1 MKAMD
6 LLKALL
12 GSKLDED
19 INIDLSDSNS
29 VNKSESNKSEE
40 NKEQKD
46 ESTKD
51 KNIGSEETNCNKEK
65 TDDKTSEQKETGTD
79 INDSTVKKEVN
90 NMAIFEDGWFDSTS
104 GKINFDK
111 IKNDEVLAAIKVL
124 NDKYVDEKNQR
135 MINDSIND
143 ELKNYKLAV
152 SDETFRKVLDMSG
165 IKINTDGKV
174 TGVKEALDKLKS
186 SEPTF
191 FKDVEKES
199 NPLNEGFS
207 PVDKQSSSN
216 LSSFSQAFRLMEE

>member
-1 MKAMD
+1 
-6 LLKALL
+6 
-12 GSKLDED
+12 
-19 INIDLSDSNS
+19 
-29 VNKSESNKSEE
+29 
-40 NKEQKD
+40 
-46 ESTKD
+46 
-51 KNIGSEETNCNKEK
+51 
-65 TDDKTSEQKETGTD
+65 
-79 INDSTVKKEVN
+79 
-90 NMAIFEDGWFDSTS
+90 MAIFEEGWFDSAS

-165 IKINTDGKV
+165 IKVDTDGKV

-216 LSSFSQAFRLMEE
+216 LNSFSQAFRLMEE

>member
-1 MKAMD
+1 M
-6 LLKALL
+6 
-12 GSKLDED
+12 
-19 INIDLSDSNS
+19 
-29 VNKSESNKSEE
+29 
-40 NKEQKD
+40 
-46 ESTKD
+46 T
-51 KNIGSEETNCNKEK
+51 
-65 TDDKTSEQKETGTD
+65 
-79 INDSTVKKEVN
+79 
-90 NMAIFEDGWFDSTS
+90 IFEDGWFDSAS

-165 IKINTDGKV
+165 IKIDTDGKV

-216 LSSFSQAFRLMEE
+216 LNSFSQAFRIMEE

>member
-19 INIDLSDSNS
+19 INIDMSDSDS

-51 KNIGSEETNCNKEK
+51 KNVGSEETISNKEK
-65 TDDKTSEQKETGTD
+65 TDDKTSEQKEVETE
-79 INDSTVKKEVN
+79 IKDSTGKEEVK
-90 NMAIFEDGWFDSTS
+90 NMAIFEEGWFDSAS

-152 SDETFRKVLDMSG
+152 SDETFRKVL
-165 IKINTDGKV
+165 V
-174 TGVKEALDKLKS
+174 
-186 SEPTF
+186 
-191 FKDVEKES
+191 
-199 NPLNEGFS
+199 
-207 PVDKQSSSN
+207 
-216 LSSFSQAFRLMEE
+216 

>member
-6 LLKALL
+6 LLKMLL

-19 INIDLSDSNS
+19 INIDMSDSDN
-29 VNKSESNKSEE
+29 VDKSESDKSEE
-40 NKEQKD
+40 NKEQED

-51 KNIGSEETNCNKEK
+51 KNVGSEETISNKEK
-65 TDDKTSEQKETGTD
+65 IDDKTSEQKEVEID
-79 INDSTVKKEVN
+79 NKDSTGKEEVK
-90 NMAIFEDGWFDSTS
+90 NMAIFEEGWFDSTS

-152 SDETFRKVLDMSG
+152 SDETFRKVLDMSN
-165 IKINTDGKV
+165 IKIDEDGKV

-216 LSSFSQAFRLMEE
+216 LNSFSQAFRLMEE

>member
-19 INIDLSDSNS
+19 INIDLSDSNN

-40 NKEQKD
+40 NKGQKD

-51 KNIGSEETNCNKEK
+51 KNVGYEETNSNKVK
-65 TDDKTSEQKETGTD
+65 TDDKTSEQKETETK
-79 INDSTVKKEVN
+79 INDSTGKKEVS
-90 NMAIFEDGWFDSTS
+90 NMAIFEEGWFDSTS

-143 ELKNYKLAV
+143 ELKKYKLAV

-165 IKINTDGKV
+165 IKVDTDGKV

-216 LSSFSQAFRLMEE
+216 LNSFSQAFRLMEE

>member
-1 MKAMD
+1 M
-6 LLKALL
+6 
-12 GSKLDED
+12 
-19 INIDLSDSNS
+19 
-29 VNKSESNKSEE
+29 
-40 NKEQKD
+40 
-46 ESTKD
+46 T
-51 KNIGSEETNCNKEK
+51 
-65 TDDKTSEQKETGTD
+65 
-79 INDSTVKKEVN
+79 
-90 NMAIFEDGWFDSTS
+90 IFEEGWFDSAS

-165 IKINTDGKV
+165 IKVDADGKV

-216 LSSFSQAFRLMEE
+216 LNSFSQAFRLMEE

>member
-19 INIDLSDSNS
+19 INIDLSDSNN

-40 NKEQKD
+40 NKGQKD

-51 KNIGSEETNCNKEK
+51 KNVGYEETNSNKVK
-65 TDDKTSEQKETGTD
+65 TDDKTSEQKETETK
-79 INDSTVKKEVN
+79 INDSTGKKEVS
-90 NMAIFEDGWFDSTS
+90 NMAIFEEGWFDSTS

-143 ELKNYKLAV
+143 ELKKYKLAV

-165 IKINTDGKV
+165 IKVDTDGKV

-207 PVDKQSSSN
+207 PVDKQSGSN
-216 LSSFSQAFRLMEE
+216 LNSFSQAFKLMEE

>member
-6 LLKALL
+6 LLKMLL

-19 INIDLSDSNS
+19 IDIDMSDSDN
-29 VNKSESNKSEE
+29 VDKSESDKSEE

-51 KNIGSEETNCNKEK
+51 KNVGSKETNSNKEK
-65 TDDKTSEQKETGTD
+65 NDDKTSEQKETETE
-79 INDSTVKKEVN
+79 INDSTGKEEVN
-90 NMAIFEDGWFDSTS
+90 NMAIFEEGWFDSAS

-165 IKINTDGKV
+165 IKIDTDGKV

-207 PVDKQSSSN
+207 PVEKQSSSN
-216 LSSFSQAFRLMEE
+216 LNSFSEAFKLMEE

>member
-19 INIDLSDSNS
+19 IDIDMSDSDN
-29 VNKSESNKSEE
+29 VDKSESIKSKED
-40 NKEQKD
+40 KEQKD

-51 KNIGSEETNCNKEK
+51 KNVGSEKTISNKEK
-65 TDDKTSEQKETGTD
+65 TDDKTSEQKETE
-79 INDSTVKKEVN
+79 IEIKDSTGKEEVN
-90 NMAIFEDGWFDSTS
+90 NMAIFEEGWFDSAS

-165 IKINTDGKV
+165 IKVDADGKV

-207 PVDKQSSSN
+207 PVDKQSNSN
-216 LSSFSQAFRLMEE
+216 LNSFSQAFRLMEE

>member
-6 LLKALL
+6 LLKMLL
-12 GSKLDED
+12 GSKLDEE
-19 INIDLSDSNS
+19 ININMSDSNN

-40 NKEQKD
+40 NKGQKD

-51 KNIGSEETNCNKEK
+51 KNVGSEETNSNKGK
-65 TDDKTSEQKETGTD
+65 TDDKTSEQKEVKTEV
-79 INDSTVKKEVN
+79 NDSTGKEEVK
-90 NMAIFEDGWFDSTS
+90 NMAIFEEGWFDSTS

-152 SDETFRKVLDMSG
+152 SDETFRKVLDMSN
-165 IKINTDGKV
+165 IKIDADGKV

-216 LSSFSQAFRLMEE
+216 LNSFSQAFRLMEE

>member
-65 TDDKTSEQKETGTD
+65 TDDKTSEQKETGTE
-79 INDSTVKKEVN
+79 INDSTGKKEVN

>member
-6 LLKALL
+6 LLKMLL

-19 INIDLSDSNS
+19 IDIDMSDSDN
-29 VNKSESNKSEE
+29 VDKSDSIKSEE
-40 NKEQKD
+40 GKEQKD

-51 KNIGSEETNCNKEK
+51 KNVGSEETISNKEK
-65 TDDKTSEQKETGTD
+65 NDGKTSEQKEVETGVK
-79 INDSTVKKEVN
+79 DSTGEKEVN
-90 NMAIFEDGWFDSTS
+90 NMAIFEEGWFDSAS

-165 IKINTDGKV
+165 IKVGEDGKV
-174 TGVKEALDKLKS
+174 TGVKEALDKLKF
-186 SEPTF
+186 SELTF

-216 LSSFSQAFRLMEE
+216 LNSFSQAFRLMEE